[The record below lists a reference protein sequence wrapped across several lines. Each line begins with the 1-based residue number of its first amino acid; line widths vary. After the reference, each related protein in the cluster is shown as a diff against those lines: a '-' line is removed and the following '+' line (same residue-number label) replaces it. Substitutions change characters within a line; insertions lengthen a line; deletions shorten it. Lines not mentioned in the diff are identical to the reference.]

1 MKLEEKDL
9 GNDISLITIE
19 EAEANLNIAD
29 DFKSK
34 IIEKIESGERNLII
48 SFKKV
53 TYIDSSFLGAL
64 VSVLKALLAVNGKL
78 VLVDVNSNIYSLFE
92 ITRLNKV
99 FIVESSL
106 EKAISHFG

>member
-9 GNDISLITIE
+9 ENGICLVTIG
-19 EAEANLNIAD
+19 EAEANLSVAD

-34 IIEKIESGERNLII
+34 IIQKIEKGEKQIII

-64 VSVLKALLAVNGKL
+64 VSILKTLLPVKGKL
-78 VLVDVNSNIYSLFE
+78 VLIDVNSNIYSLFE

-99 FIVESSL
+99 FIVEDSL
-106 EKAISHFG
+106 ETAISLF

>member
-9 GNDISLITIE
+9 GNDITLIAIE

-34 IIEKIESGERNLII
+34 VIQKIELGERNLIV
-48 SFKKV
+48 SFSNV

-64 VSVLKALLAVNGKL
+64 VSVLKALIAANGKL

-99 FIVESSL
+99 FVVDNSL

>member
-9 GNDISLITIE
+9 GNDITLIAIE

-34 IIEKIESGERNLII
+34 VIQKIESGERNLIV
-48 SFKKV
+48 SFNNV

-64 VSVLKALLAVNGKL
+64 VSVLKALIAVNGKL
-78 VLVDVNSNIYSLFE
+78 VLVNVNSNIYSLFE

-99 FIVESSL
+99 FVVENSL
-106 EKAISHFG
+106 ERAISHFG